1 MPKVVHPNVIE
12 IDFLSD
18 PLPVREKAGQATTR
32 LVDDGARDALDLL
45 NVVERR
51 QRRFGHPDGV
61 SASLDRRCEGTIVCV
76 PYAGD
81 ATEADLSSFFGGTK
95 PFAPDIRVWT
105 KKFEAGSWVSIYVTG
120 SAMAWFVFLMDED
133 RSLVQRIR
141 ERFPCELCLRFQG
154 NSLMDLVGHEN
165 GGDKLVHGSGGISQ
179 PRAE

>member
-105 KKFEAGSWVSIYVTG
+105 KKFEAGSWFPSTSRVARWRG
-120 SAMAWFVFLMDED
+120 SSSSWMKTAVWSKGPEN
-133 RSLVQRIR
+133 
-141 ERFPCELCLRFQG
+141 
-154 NSLMDLVGHEN
+154 NSLASYAF
-165 GGDKLVHGSGGISQ
+165 GS
-179 PRAE
+179 RAIRSWIWSGMRTAVTN